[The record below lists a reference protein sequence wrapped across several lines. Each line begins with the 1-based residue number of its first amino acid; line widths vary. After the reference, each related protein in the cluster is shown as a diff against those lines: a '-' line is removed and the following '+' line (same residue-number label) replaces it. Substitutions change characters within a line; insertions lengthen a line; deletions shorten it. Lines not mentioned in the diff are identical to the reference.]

1 MKVRRVAVNSRKA
14 RLELTTASGEMLPF
28 PFSKLSP
35 RPTQRNRIREAFV
48 DPELGREG
56 VSYVLESGAEGS
68 VHIDHALEYN
78 QDPRFLSEILMHR
91 MTVEARKRIATAG
104 LSRREIARRLATS
117 VPQLYRL
124 LDPANSAKSINQLIS
139 LLHVLGCAV
148 DLKVRRRRAV
158 A

>member
-1 MKVRRVAVNSRKA
+1 MKVRRVAINNRKA
-14 RLELTTASGEMLPF
+14 QLELSTSAGEMLPF
-28 PFSKLSP
+28 PFAKLTP

-56 VSYVLESGAEGS
+56 VTYVLESGAEGS

-78 QDPRFLSEILMHR
+78 EDPRYLSEILMHR
-91 MTVEARKRIATAG
+91 MTVEAGKRITTAG
-104 LSRREIARRLATS
+104 LSRREIARRLGTS

-124 LDPANSAKSINQLIS
+124 LDPANSSKSINQLIS

-148 DLKVRRRRAV
+148 DLKVRRRRA
-158 A
+158 AA